1 MYPQFFGFDKL
12 PFRLRPDMEF
22 LYSGQEYLRARAELI
37 AALGAGPRV
46 GLLSGPPGV
55 GKTLLLEDVLGEI
68 AGQFALCRL
77 NLPQVSPAELLEAL
91 LMQLG
96 ARSAELNAD
105 VPRLMAEFAAN
116 LGDAGG
122 REGPALLVVDDAHLL
137 SGSTLRILEELLA
150 RAPRLKILLAAQS
163 CARPGGHD
171 FAGRI
176 PAALPPH
183 QVRLQALSGEEAKLY
198 VERRLAVAGA
208 GAKGVFT
215 ADAHAAIFQ
224 LAGGAARLINV
235 LCDAALHAACMR
247 ASGQVS
253 AAEVHLAV
261 QDSRWPE
268 ALSRH
273 NAMTNAPTVEAPAP
287 TFEAPAAAA
296 QLLVSHGPEPIGAW
310 PLKTGRVSIG
320 RAVDNEVR
328 LSAPCISRHHC
339 QVVTVGNV
347 STIEDLGSVNGIA
360 VNGKLVKRHVLQ
372 NQDKI
377 TVGEHMM
384 TYVAG

>member
-22 LYSGQEYLRARAELI
+22 LYSGQEYQRARAELI
-37 AALGAGPRV
+37 AAFGAGRRV
-46 GLLSGPPGV
+46 VLLSGPPGV

-68 AGQFALCRL
+68 AGQFAICRI
-77 NLPQVSPAELLEAL
+77 NQPQVSPAELLEAL
-91 LMQLG
+91 LLQLG
-96 ARSAELNAD
+96 ARPAELNAD

-116 LGDAGG
+116 LGDAGARG
-122 REGPALLVVDDAHLL
+122 GAALLVVDDAHLL
-137 SGSTLRILEELLA
+137 TGSTLRILEELLS

-163 CARPGGHD
+163 CARPGGRD

-176 PAALPPH
+176 PAALH
-183 QVRLQALSGEEAKLY
+183 QVRLQALSGDEAKLY

-208 GAKGVFT
+208 GAKGFFT

-247 ASGQVS
+247 ATGQVS

-261 QDSRWPE
+261 QDSRWAE
-268 ALSRH
+268 ALGRH
-273 NAMTNAPTVEAPAP
+273 SAMTNAPTLEAPAPTVEAPAEGP
-287 TFEAPAAAA
+287 A
-296 QLLVSHGPEPIGAW
+296 QLLVSHGAEPIGAW

-320 RAVDNEVR
+320 RAVDNEVC
-328 LSAPCISRHHC
+328 LAAPCISRHHC

-360 VNGKLVKRHVLQ
+360 VNGKFVKRHVLQ

-377 TVGEHMM
+377 TLGDHMM